1 MTELEICCSDFR
13 SVQEARK
20 GGAGR
25 IELCQ
30 ALGEGGLTPSLGL
43 IEKAVASGMPK
54 VNVLVRPHAGDFLYD
69 EDDVQIMLRDIEA
82 ARRAGATGIVIGA
95 LNPDGTVNEQQCR
108 RFREAAGNLELEFH
122 RAFDMTAD
130 PEAALETIIALGF
143 DRVLTSGCAA
153 TAQKGIP
160 MLRRLQSLA
169 AGRIKIMAGSGVNAA
184 NAREILDETG
194 VDALHA
200 SASTIIPSN
209 MIFRNDSAKMGDPGA
224 DEYSRRSSSAEKV
237 RSILMA
243 LACLL
248 ALILPASVARA
259 VTDAELN
266 RDKLLKTLYAGM
278 TPADSVSYSRDFY
291 LANIDASIDAMQS
304 MPWGKKVP
312 RKEFEHFVLPLRVNN
327 ESLDSARVVF
337 YRELAPRVKNMSMS
351 DAALE
356 VNHWCHE
363 KVTYQPSDGR
373 TSPPLSAV
381 SQAIGRCGE
390 ESTFAVAAL
399 RSVGIPARQIYTP
412 RWAHTDDNHAWVE
425 VWTDGKWHF
434 LGACEPEPVLDLA
447 WFNLPASRGMLMS
460 TKVAGQ
466 YPGPEEI
473 LARTPVST
481 EINVTSNYA
490 PTRIARVRV
499 LDKEGRPLKDAVVD
513 FCLYNYAEFF
523 KLATKKTDA
532 NGEASLLCGQG
543 DLLVWAS
550 RDGNYAIAH
559 STPADPLVTL
569 ALDSRPEID
578 MKLTLTPPPASTALP
593 QVTPEQRDLNNR
605 RFAYEDS
612 VRLAYT
618 STFLNDDTARAL
630 ALELGEDPERIAPL
644 LVKMRGNHGALTAAL
659 RRYPAGSPQR
669 EKAVLLLENISEK
682 DLRDMES
689 EVLADAVEFAPERPA
704 DMPVEIYGRYV
715 LSPRIDREWLT
726 PFRESFLAAIPAK
739 TMKVWRSDP
748 RLIRDW
754 LLKNLADGTSRN
766 PAAIRMDPRAAISSR
781 LADKVNL
788 PILFTA
794 LARTVG
800 IPARIDAVTGHTQY
814 LPVLKK
820 SAKSSEPIWNDIDWE
835 PAKKSADSN
844 AGLASKGYVTFDYTP
859 SALIPDPKYFTHYSI
874 SAIDG
879 GRLRLLEFEDF
890 LPLSSL
896 NASHQPLDAGRYLLV
911 TGQRL
916 ADGSVLSHSRTFDVA
931 AGNTVRVPLAIE
943 SDESALQVI
952 GNLNAEDLYHD
963 LGLGKEKSILST
975 TGRGYYVLSLVRPG
989 HEPSA
994 HLLNDLAAAADR
1006 LDAAGVKILVLFA
1019 SEDDWKR
1026 FDRDAFKGLPECVV
1040 FGIDRDGKI
1049 AGEISESLH
1058 LQNAERPLTVVADTF
1073 NRIVYMTQGYTI
1085 GMGNTLVGVL
1095 HRLRQ

>member
-1 MTELEICCSDFR
+1 MTELEICCADFR
-13 SVQEARK
+13 SVLEARK
-20 GGAGR
+20 GGAER

-69 EDDVQIMLRDIEA
+69 EEDMQIMLRDIEA
-82 ARRAGATGIVIGA
+82 ARKAGATGIVTGA
-95 LNPDGTVNEQQCR
+95 LNPDGTVNEEQCR
-108 RFREAAGNLELEFH
+108 RLREAAGDVELEFH
-122 RAFDMTAD
+122 RAFDMTSD
-130 PEAALETIIALGF
+130 PSAALETIIALGF

-153 TAQKGIP
+153 TAEEGIP
-160 MLRRLQSLA
+160 MLRRLHRQA
-169 AGRIKIMAGSGVNAA
+169 VGRIKIMAGSGVNAD
-184 NAREILDETG
+184 NARRIIDETG

-200 SASTIIPSN
+200 SASTFIPSD
-209 MIFRNDSAKMGDPGA
+209 MTFRNDSAKMGDPGT

-237 RSILMA
+237 RAILMA

-248 ALILPASVARA
+248 VIMLPARKANA
-259 VTDAELN
+259 VTSADLN
-266 RDKLLKTLYAGM
+266 RDALLATLYAGM
-278 TPADSVSYSRDFY
+278 TPVDSVSYSRDFY
-291 LANIDASIDAMQS
+291 LANVDATIDAMRS
-304 MPWGKKVP
+304 MPWGAKVP
-312 RKEFEHFVLPLRVNN
+312 CKEFEHFVLPLRVNN
-327 ESLDSARVVF
+327 ESLDSARIVF
-337 YRELAPRVKNMSMS
+337 YRELAPRVKGMSMS

-434 LGACEPEPVLDLA
+434 LGACEPEPMLDLA
-447 WFNLPASRGMLMS
+447 WFNLPASRGMMMS

-499 LDKEGRPLKDAVVD
+499 IDKEGRPVKDAVVD

-523 KLATKKTDA
+523 KLATKHTDA
-532 NGEASLLCGQG
+532 NGDASLLCGKG

-550 RDGNYAIAH
+550 RDGKYALAH
-559 STPADPLVTL
+559 STPADSIVTL
-569 ALDSRPEID
+569 TLESRPAID
-578 MKLTLTPPPASTALP
+578 MKLTLTPPPVSTALP
-593 QVTPEQRDLNNR
+593 QVTPEQRDMNNR

-618 STFLNDDTARAL
+618 ATFLNDDTARAL
-630 ALELGEDPERIAPL
+630 ASELGENPARLAPL
-644 LVKMRGNHGALTAAL
+644 LVKMRGNHAALTAAL
-659 RRYPAGSPQR
+659 RQYSAGSPER
-669 EKAVLLLENISEK
+669 EKALLLLENISEK
-682 DLRDMES
+682 DLRDMEPS
-689 EVLADAVEFAPERPA
+689 VMADVVKFAPERPEG
-704 DMPVEIYGRYV
+704 MPVEVYGRYV

-726 PFRESFLAAIPAK
+726 PFRETFLNAIPTK
-739 TMKVWRSDP
+739 TMKAWRSDP
-748 RLIRDW
+748 RRIRDW
-754 LLKNLADGTSRN
+754 MLKNLDDVTLRN
-766 PAAIRMDPRAAISSR
+766 PAAIRMDPRAAVSSR
-781 LADKVNL
+781 LADKVNF

-794 LARTVG
+794 LARTAG

-814 LPVLKK
+814 ISDFKK
-820 SAKSSEPIWNDIDWE
+820 NISKGDDLVWTDIDWE
-835 PAKKSADSN
+835 PAKKIADEKSSK
-844 AGLASKGYVTFDYTP
+844 ASKGFVTFDYTP
-859 SALIPDPKYFTHYSI
+859 TSLIPDPKYFTHYSI

-879 GRLRLLEFEDF
+879 GRLRLLEFDDF
-890 LPLSSL
+890 LPLSAL
-896 NASHQPLDAGRYLLV
+896 NESRQPLDAGRYLLV

-916 ADGSVLSHSRTFDVA
+916 ADGAVLSHSRTFDVV
-931 AGNTVRVPLAIE
+931 AGDTVRVPLTIE

-952 GNLNAEDLYHD
+952 GNLNAEDLYYD
-963 LGLGKEKSILST
+963 LELGKEKSILST

-994 HLLNDLAAAADR
+994 HLLNDLSAAADR
-1006 LDAAGVKILVLFA
+1006 LDEAGVKILVLFA
-1019 SEDDWKR
+1019 GEDDWKR
-1026 FDRDAFKGLPECVV
+1026 FDRAAFKDLPECVV
-1040 FGIDRDGKI
+1040 FGIDRGGKI
-1049 AGEISESLH
+1049 ADEISESLH

-1073 NRIVYMTQGYTI
+1073 NRIVFMTQGYTI

-1095 HRLRQ
+1095 HRLR